1 MHDLEECVFEN
12 LEAALR
18 GEDDF
23 EPVED
28 AVRDADEVTVDGRK

>member
-12 LEAALR
+12 LEAALM